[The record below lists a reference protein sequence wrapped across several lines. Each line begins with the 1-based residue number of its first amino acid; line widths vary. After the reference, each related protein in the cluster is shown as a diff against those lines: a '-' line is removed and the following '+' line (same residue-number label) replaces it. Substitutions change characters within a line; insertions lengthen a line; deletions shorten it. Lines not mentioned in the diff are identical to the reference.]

1 MRMRLEAELGLGAHT
16 LNHPGEASG
25 GGWRAPHQEF
35 GFRIGSPNQSQK
47 SLNAPKREE
56 EIKRFGLW

>member
-35 GFRIGSPNQSQK
+35 GLRIGSPIFKARSP
-47 SLNAPKREE
+47 LTHLRE
-56 EIKRFGLW
+56 KKK

>member
-35 GFRIGSPNQSQK
+35 GLRIGSPIFKARSPLTHLTEK
-47 SLNAPKREE
+47 K
-56 EIKRFGLW
+56 K